1 MTGTTIEYHA
11 TADGE
16 LRTAVFHL
24 MTMPF
29 TLRLRG
35 ADEHTLR
42 DAAIRIRRS
51 LVGVDRRFSPFRADS
66 LTSRANRGD
75 WSGLL
80 LDRDFHEVYARNAMA
95 ADLTGGYFRA
105 MRHGRYDPVGLVKG
119 WGIERAFTQVLRPLL
134 GSGRAEAAVLGGG
147 GDMRLG
153 VAAGSDFT
161 WSVGIEDPA
170 STDMLAGTVR
180 IREGAVATS
189 GLSKRGRHIE
199 HCADARSGGAGVS
212 EPISRTGPAPASDD
226 VIQATVIGSTL
237 TDADMWA
244 TTAVAAGHTRFAE
257 LTAHED
263 DSSFSALLI
272 TRDGKK
278 HTIRPAAT
286 PIIGHATKA
295 EHVIEKDTNDHHAA

>member
-16 LRTAVFHL
+16 LRTAVFHM

-42 DAAIRIRRS
+42 DAAMLVRRS
-51 LVGVDRRFSPFRADS
+51 LVGVDRRFSPFRTDS

-80 LDRDFHEVYARNAMA
+80 LDRDFYEVYARNAMA
-95 ADLTGGYFRA
+95 ADLTGGHFRA

-134 GSGRAEAAVLGGG
+134 DGGRAEAAVLGGG

-153 VAAGSDFT
+153 VAADSGFT

-170 STDMLAGTVR
+170 RADMLAGTVR

-199 HCADARSGGAGVS
+199 HCADARSDDAGVS
-212 EPISRTGPAPASDD
+212 EPISRTEPVPASDD

-257 LTAHED
+257 LTARED
-263 DSSFSALLI
+263 DPSFSALLI

-286 PIIGHATKA
+286 PVIGHATKA